1 MKWRIQTMSR
11 IENDPFVQKILWDR
25 LITIADETV
34 NALVRTSFSM
44 NVRESYDLSCVIF
57 DEKARSLAQGTFSVP
72 TFTGTAPKTLEAMLA
87 RFPVGS
93 FADGDVLVTN
103 DAWLGTGHVY
113 DINVCRPVFSRGWL
127 LGYVMSITHLPD
139 IGGAGMSSVTRE
151 AYEEGLIIPVQ
162 KLAIGGKPNEVLLDI
177 IRANVRAPDQ
187 VMGDITAN
195 MTCTEVGAR
204 SIVDFCDEYELD
216 GLSSVGDAII
226 GRTHAALEAGLATLP
241 VGRYENTIQVEGTN
255 EDVTLRVSI
264 EKTAT
269 GATIDFAGSSPQ
281 LQSSLNVPFCYTR
294 AMAYYTM
301 KCLFAADL
309 PNNEGTFG
317 VIDVRAPEGCVLNA
331 SWPVATAARHTI
343 GHYVFPLIMG
353 ALRDAVPD
361 RVVTEMGMIDVFNVV
376 GTHADGSRVASLFFL
391 TGGYGSLSGYSGSAA
406 VPGPSN
412 MTSISTEVWEDL
424 TSSTISFRR
433 VRPDSGGAGEFPGGP
448 GQEIEF
454 ENTTTHDM
462 MIAFLGLRTR
472 IAAKGLFG
480 GESGAL
486 RRFLIDGKE
495 IDGKGRYTIRPGQ
508 TVRVLAAGAGGYGDP
523 GKRPGDQVRRDIL
536 RGYVTAHHARTVY
549 PQFQPEDA

>member
-1 MKWRIQTMSR
+1 MDS
-11 IENDPFVQKILWDR
+11 FVQKILWDR

-57 DEKARSLAQGTFSVP
+57 DEKARSIAQGTFSVP
-72 TFTGTAPKTLEAMLA
+72 TFTGTAPKTLEAMLR

-93 FADGDVLVTN
+93 FVDGDVFVTN

-113 DINVCRPVFSRGWL
+113 DINICRPIFSGERL

-139 IGGAGMSSVTRE
+139 IGGAGMSSVTKE
-151 AYEEGLIIPVQ
+151 AFEEGLIIPVQ
-162 KLAIGGKPNEVLLDI
+162 KIAVAGKLNDGLLEI
-177 IRANVRAPDQ
+177 IRVNVRAADQ

-204 SIVDFCDEYELD
+204 SVREFCSEYGLE
-216 GLSSVGDAII
+216 GLSGVADAII
-226 GRTHAALEAGLATLP
+226 GRTRSALESGLAALP
-241 VGRYENTIQVEGTN
+241 VGRYENSLQVEGTD
-255 EDVTLRVSI
+255 EDVTLHVTI
-264 EKTAT
+264 ERSAD

-281 LQSSLNVPFCYTR
+281 LSSSLNVPFCYTR

-301 KCLFAADL
+301 KCLFGPDL
-309 PNNEGTFG
+309 PNNEGTFS

-331 SWPVATAARHTI
+331 AWPVATGARHTI

-353 ALRDAVPD
+353 ALKDAVPD
-361 RVVTEMGMIDVFNVV
+361 RVVTEMGMIDVFNVF
-376 GTHADGSRVASLFFL
+376 GRHADGSRIASLFFM

-424 TSSTISFRR
+424 TSSTIGYRR
-433 VRPDSGGAGEFPGGP
+433 VRADSGGAGEFPGGP

-454 ENTTTHDM
+454 ENSTTNEM
-462 MIAFLGLRTR
+462 IIAFLGLRTR

-480 GESGAL
+480 GGDGAL
-486 RRFLIDGKE
+486 RRFTINGKE
-495 IDGKGRYTIRPGQ
+495 IDGKGRYTIHPGE
-508 TVRVLAAGAGGYGDP
+508 TVRIAAAGAGGF
-523 GKRPGDQVRRDIL
+523 GKADKRSADDVRRDIL
-536 RGYVTAHHARTVY
+536 RGYLTREHAQRTY
-549 PQFQPEDA
+549 PQLNAK